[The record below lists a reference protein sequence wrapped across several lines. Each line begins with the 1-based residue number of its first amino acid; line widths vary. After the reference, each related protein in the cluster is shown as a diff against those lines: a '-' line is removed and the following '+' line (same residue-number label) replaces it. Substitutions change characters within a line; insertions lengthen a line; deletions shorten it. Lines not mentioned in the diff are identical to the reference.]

1 MSEGKSLEA
10 AEPLVSKASLLDS
23 PFRNI
28 AEIVKDDANTH
39 ENRALECL
47 VALDRLSSEDLA
59 REDFR
64 AAAQTFALLALVDR
78 IGYSG
83 PGYNLVQA
91 VVAAGGMQP

>member
-1 MSEGKSLEA
+1 MTDDIRT
-10 AEPLVSKASLLDS
+10 VT
-23 PFRNI
+23 
-28 AEIVKDDANTH
+28 EIVKDQANTH

-47 VALDRLSSEDLA
+47 VALDRLPSNDLA

-64 AAAQTFALLALVDR
+64 TAAQTFALLAIVDR